1 MNWTGLGIAFPRS
14 KWPEIRQRSEF
25 IRAGVYILD
34 GFQEEALQDDSVASA
49 PPPSLPTLY
58 IGQADGVRDR
68 IDSHYQKKDFWD
80 RGIVFVS
87 SGGLN
92 RAHVTWLEYALVK
105 RATETARCVLDNG
118 NVPQEPGLTEAE
130 KADTNAFLK
139 EIFQILPVV
148 GLRVFEFPRAVAT
161 PKTPTLAPP
170 QKEFSKEPDTIV
182 VPAQKDG
189 FEKVFL
195 GQDCWYSVRISA
207 GRLDKIKYIAA
218 YQTAPVMGITHY
230 APVDRIEP
238 YGEDG
243 KYKLVFA
250 LKARELPQG
259 IIPLA
264 DANGMLMAAPRYT
277 TLAKLL
283 AGKKLADVVG
293 KSVQN

>member
-1 MNWTGLGIAFPRS
+1 LARV
-14 KWPEIRQRSEF
+14 R
-25 IRAGVYILD
+25 LD
-34 GFQEEALQDDSVASA
+34 Q
-49 PPPSLPTLY
+49 T
-58 IGQADGVRDR
+58 
-68 IDSHYQKKDFWD
+68 
-80 RGIVFVS
+80 
-87 SGGLN
+87 
-92 RAHVTWLEYALVK
+92 
-105 RATETARCVLDNG
+105 
-118 NVPQEPGLTEAE
+118 E

-148 GLRVFEFPRAVAT
+148 GLRVFEFAKAVAT
-161 PKTPTLAPP
+161 PKTPTLTPP

-195 GQDCWYSVRISA
+195 GQDCWYAIRISA
-207 GRLDKIKYIAA
+207 GMLDKIKYIAA
-218 YQTAPVMGITHY
+218 YQTTPVMAITHY

-243 KYKLVFA
+243 KYKVVFA
-250 LKARELPQG
+250 LKARELPRG

-277 TLAKLL
+277 TLARLL